1 MPEININ
8 KPIIL
13 MCIIFVGLFCG
24 NRNVLAYDNSVT
36 HPALTREIIKYY
48 NNYFNK
54 NISVNDMEAIVGGS
68 IGEDEPAVRTL
79 NHFYD
84 PVNNSG
90 LNSSHTGIISP
101 VYGFLLP
108 FSKSAKEWANNSFAQ
123 ANFLGEF
130 YANSALNPYA
140 KLAKNVIDIQTTY
153 TWNKAVYKYIIGD
166 KRAAFE
172 SLGHVLH
179 LLEDMAVP
187 AHTRND
193 PHISGDPYEGYVA
206 KNIGSSIDLSGLKP
220 PFILSNLDDYF
231 DSLAAYSNNNFYST
245 DSIGMQNDYK
255 LPEWNYLNTEKIGD
269 FIYAKN
275 SDALGE
281 YFLVRRKL
289 SNSVII
295 SSNANINLDA
305 SLIRDSYWSHL
316 SKQAISYGAGL
327 VDLFFKEID
336 RLKNDQS
343 FLSNQKTTFLGKVV
357 GAVGNFI
364 NNVGD
369 ILFNSN
375 NQNIPIISASP
386 SVTLMPSPI
395 IISTPSPQ
403 VNGVFLEVDHGVLGS
418 FTPAVTPKIS
428 ATLSPTLIPII
439 TPTPTPT
446 VIPSPILTPTPTPS
460 PTPISYGG
468 GYYAGVVAGTNT
480 ITPTPTP
487 ISTSTPTITP
497 TPTPESSAEPT
508 PTITPDPT
516 VEPTP
521 TVTPT
526 PQILISE
533 FVYDAVGSDEGKEFI
548 ELYNAG
554 DNDVNLNNWS
564 LRLKINEA
572 TSTESL
578 VIFGRNEQDKTVI
591 MAKSFL
597 LVGLNNYDAVN
608 YNNKVADVARSASL
622 GQQLETNYQIQLLDG
637 ENSLIDSIAY
647 VSNSVG
653 EGESLER
660 KANLNSTI
668 DSMISGID
676 QYAGNSFDDSDGL
689 LNFIIRNNP
698 QPQNFEDLPEPRQ
711 QPPKIINLS
720 GEIRNDT
727 NKILLFNLES
737 ATTSEISFVVRYSA
751 TTTDIIESNW
761 NNLLIASTT
770 EVIFDSVNN
779 RYELNLLDVSS
790 STDYFVVCAQDR
802 DGYRSVI
809 SNIYQFPL
817 PIIIEPSPAA
827 AIFFEG
833 FEDYSHGNLDGQ
845 NGWANEESI
854 GYRFSVGGGV
864 VYEGNQSLF
873 FEFLYPPS
881 GCSTYNKQVDL
892 TGNGIFSFKLQAS
905 STQGPQGSWSN
916 RASLKFFSKDSP
928 EINNWRFGMVPNDF
942 GSDPSNYCYQQ
953 AAFVNSYGGYI
964 CVPGVWI
971 DSWYNFQIEFSQV
984 NGVRVKI
991 NDNEWTEWQR
1001 GGNWGE
1007 FTGGLGKISITAC
1020 GGVSR
1025 DSKYYFDNFQFS
1037 PVI

>member
-1 MPEININ
+1 MPEVNIK

-13 MCIIFVGLFCG
+13 MCIIFVGLFCS
-24 NRNVLAYDNSVT
+24 NRNVLAYDNSVA

-84 PVNNSG
+84 PVNKSG

-193 PHISGDPYEGYVA
+193 PHISSDSYEVYVA
-206 KNIGSSIDLSGLKP
+206 KNIASSIDISGLKP

-255 LPEWNYLNTEKIGD
+255 LPEWNYLNIKTEGD
-269 FIYAKN
+269 YIFSIKN
-275 SDALGE
+275 DCLGE
-281 YFLVRRKL
+281 YILAKRTKY
-289 SNSVII
+289 NSVFLSTKNDIDME
-295 SSNANINLDA
+295 NDV
-305 SLIRDSYWSHL
+305 IRASYWSHL

-327 VDLFFKEID
+327 VNLFFKEVD

-364 NNVGD
+364 NNIGD
-369 ILFNSN
+369 ILFNN
-375 NQNIPIISASP
+375 NQDVPMASVSP

-395 IISTPSPQ
+395 TISTPSPQ
-403 VNGVFLEVDHGVLGS
+403 INGVFLEVDHSVSGY
-418 FTPAVTPKIS
+418 FTPTITPKIS
-428 ATLSPTLIPII
+428 VPLSPTSIPII
-439 TPTPTPT
+439 TPTSTPTPTPT
-446 VIPSPILTPTPTPS
+446 VIPSPILTPTPS
-460 PTPISYGG
+460 PTTISYGG

-480 ITPTPTP
+480 VTPTPTP
-487 ISTSTPTITP
+487 ISTSTPTTTP
-497 TPTPESSAEPT
+497 TPTPESSVDPT

-516 VEPTP
+516 AEPTP

-526 PQILISE
+526 PQIVISE

-564 LRLKINEA
+564 LRLKIDEA

-578 VIFGRNEQDKTVI
+578 VIFGRNEQDKTAIV
-591 MAKSFL
+591 AKGFL
-597 LVGLNNYDAVN
+597 LIGLNNYNAVN
-608 YNNKVADVARSASL
+608 YSNKFADVVRSASL

-637 ENSLIDSIAY
+637 ENILVDSIAY
-647 VSNSVG
+647 ASNSVE
-653 EGESLER
+653 EGQSLER

-668 DSMISGID
+668 DSMIGGID
-676 QYAGNSFDDSDGL
+676 QYAGNGFDGPDDL
-689 LNFIIRNNP
+689 LNFVIRNNP
-698 QPQNFEDLPEPRQ
+698 QPQDFEDLPEPRQ
-711 QPPKIINLS
+711 QPPKIVNLS

-727 NKILLFNLES
+727 NKVLLFNLES
-737 ATTSEISFVVRYSA
+737 ATTSETSFVVRYSA
-751 TTTDIIESNW
+751 TTTNIIESNW
-761 NNLLIASTT
+761 NNLLTVSTT
-770 EVIFDSVNN
+770 EIVFDGVNN
-779 RYELNLLDVSS
+779 RYELTLLDVSS
-790 STDYFVVCAQDR
+790 STDYFVVCTQDQG
-802 DGYRSVI
+802 GYRSLI
-809 SNIYQFPL
+809 SDIYQFPL
-817 PIIIEPSPAA
+817 PVIIEPSPTIAS
-827 AIFFEG
+827 FFEG
-833 FEDYSHGNLDGQ
+833 FENYPRGNLDGQ
-845 NGWANEESI
+845 NGWINEDSV
-854 GYRFSVGGGV
+854 GYRLSVGGNV
-864 VYEGNQSLF
+864 VYEGNQALF
-873 FEFLYPPS
+873 FEFLDPP
-881 GCSTYNKQVDL
+881 GGHSTYSKEVDIN
-892 TGNGIFSFKLQAS
+892 GDGIFSFRVQAN

-916 RASLKFFSKDSP
+916 IARLDFHSKDGAL
-928 EINNWRFGMVPNDF
+928 NFWRFGMTD
-942 GSDPSNYCYQQ
+942 GDHCYQQ
-953 AAFVNSYGGYI
+953 AALINAYGEYF
-964 CVPGVWI
+964 CLPGGGI
-971 DSWYNFQIEFSQV
+971 DTWHNFKIEFSQM
-984 NGVRVKI
+984 NGVRAKV
-991 NDNEWTEWQR
+991 NDNEWTEWKK

-1007 FTGGLGKISITAC
+1007 YTGGLNKISITAC
-1020 GGVSR
+1020 GGVYR
-1025 DSKYYFDNFQFS
+1025 NNKYYFDNLQFF